1 MSKSSSINSIL
12 YPIDAETFLNK
23 SERNIQ
29 RVNNKLDDYLKDPSE
44 EQIHDIRT
52 AIRRLRAT
60 NQSLQKTIRKK
71 KEFKEFATKSK
82 ELFSLNSK
90 IRDYDIILEMLSKY
104 TEDVSSSK
112 REQQQ
117 TSHTSQAL
125 ANVSKSL
132 ETLRKRRLTEA
143 KTIAV
148 ELRKL
153 AIPKLDANKIN
164 KSEKKLMKRFNSV
177 VGKFANSIEKNYP
190 VVLSSPK
197 RLTMLHEMRKD
208 CKKLRYLLEL
218 LPVGTNGRNK
228 GKNNVIQLI
237 EELEKVQ
244 DILGTIHDYDTTIA
258 YIRKYLENHPKER
271 ASLDNTVKY
280 LYEDR
285 QKKFE
290 QFMDFC
296 KADLSNSE
304 DNLFLN
310 IMNIN

>member
-71 KEFKEFATKSK
+71 KEFKEFAAKSK

-177 VGKFANSIEKNYP
+177 VGEFANSIEKNYP

-197 RLTMLHEMRKD
+197 RLTVLHEMRKD

-228 GKNNVIQLI
+228 GKDNVIQLI

-296 KADLSNSE
+296 KADLSNSK

>member
-71 KEFKEFATKSK
+71 KEFKEFAAKSK

-177 VGKFANSIEKNYP
+177 VGEFANSIEKNYP

-197 RLTMLHEMRKD
+197 RLTVLHEMRKD

-228 GKNNVIQLI
+228 GKDNVIQLI

-244 DILGTIHDYDTTIA
+244 DILGTIHDYDITIA

-290 QFMDFC
+290 QFIDFC
-296 KADLSNSE
+296 KADLSNSK

>member
-1 MSKSSSINSIL
+1 
-12 YPIDAETFLNK
+12 
-23 SERNIQ
+23 
-29 RVNNKLDDYLKDPSE
+29 
-44 EQIHDIRT
+44 
-52 AIRRLRAT
+52 
-60 NQSLQKTIRKK
+60 
-71 KEFKEFATKSK
+71 
-82 ELFSLNSK
+82 
-90 IRDYDIILEMLSKY
+90 
-104 TEDVSSSK
+104 
-112 REQQQ
+112 
-117 TSHTSQAL
+117 
-125 ANVSKSL
+125 
-132 ETLRKRRLTEA
+132 
-143 KTIAV
+143 V

-164 KSEKKLMKRFNSV
+164 KSEKKLKKRFNSV
-177 VGKFANSIEKNYP
+177 VGKFANSIEKNYH

-197 RLTMLHEMRKD
+197 KLTVLHEMRKD

-228 GKNNVIQLI
+228 GKDNVIQLI

-290 QFMDFC
+290 QFMNFC

>member
-1 MSKSSSINSIL
+1 M
-12 YPIDAETFLNK
+12 
-23 SERNIQ
+23 
-29 RVNNKLDDYLKDPSE
+29 
-44 EQIHDIRT
+44 
-52 AIRRLRAT
+52 
-60 NQSLQKTIRKK
+60 
-71 KEFKEFATKSK
+71 
-82 ELFSLNSK
+82 
-90 IRDYDIILEMLSKY
+90 
-104 TEDVSSSK
+104 
-112 REQQQ
+112 
-117 TSHTSQAL
+117 
-125 ANVSKSL
+125 
-132 ETLRKRRLTEA
+132 TEA

-164 KSEKKLMKRFNSV
+164 KSEKKLIKRFNSV

-197 RLTMLHEMRKD
+197 RLTVLHEMRKD

-271 ASLDNTVKY
+271 TSLDNTVKY

-304 DNLFLN
+304 NNLFLN

>member
-71 KEFKEFATKSK
+71 KEFKEFAAKSK

-177 VGKFANSIEKNYP
+177 VGEFANSIEKNYP

-197 RLTMLHEMRKD
+197 RLTVLHEMRKD

-228 GKNNVIQLI
+228 GKDNVIQLI

-290 QFMDFC
+290 QFIDFC
-296 KADLSNSE
+296 KADLSNSK

>member
-164 KSEKKLMKRFNSV
+164 KSEKKLMKRFNSI
-177 VGKFANSIEKNYP
+177 VGEYANSIEKNYP

-197 RLTMLHEMRKD
+197 RLTVLHEMRKD

-296 KADLSNSE
+296 KADLSNSK

>member
-1 MSKSSSINSIL
+1 MTKSSSINSIL

-29 RVNNKLDDYLKDPSE
+29 RVNNKLDDYLKNPSE

-71 KEFKEFATKSK
+71 KEFKEFAAKSK

-90 IRDYDIILEMLSKY
+90 IRDYDIILEMLSEY
-104 TEDVSSSK
+104 MSSK
-112 REQQQ
+112 MAPKHEQQQ
-117 TSHTSQAL
+117 LSQSSRAISNL
-125 ANVSKSL
+125 LKSL
-132 ETLRKRRLTEA
+132 EILRKRRLTEA

-153 AIPKLDANKIN
+153 AIPKLGDNNIKI
-164 KSEKKLMKRFNSV
+164 SEKKLKKRFNSV
-177 VGKFANSIEKNYP
+177 VGEFASSIEKNYP
-190 VVLSSPK
+190 VVLSSSK
-197 RLTMLHEMRKD
+197 RLIELHEMRKD

-228 GKNNVIQLI
+228 GMDNVIQLI

-271 ASLDNTVKY
+271 ASLDSTVKY

-285 QKKFE
+285 HKKFE